1 MTATNSKTVSVS
13 IVEGVMTICMSRPD
27 ARNSLNKEMMLAL
40 SDAFDIAAKN
50 DHVRAVKLTGEG
62 SVFCA
67 GGDLKEIFQ
76 ENTKPMDIKNLLDFY
91 IRPIISKML
100 NLNKPIVTVLNGPAA
115 GAGLGLVLA
124 SDMVVAHE
132 KSSFITAFGQI
143 GAMPDSG
150 VMYLM
155 VQNMGL
161 MQAKNVV
168 MRSQTLSA
176 EQAKDLGLYT
186 YVVAADKLEEFSH
199 EILKELSSGPTV
211 AIGFAKQALRDAS
224 RISFEAYMDADSL
237 AMAVISTTD
246 DKKEGV
252 SAFKEKRRPLFK
264 GH

>member
-1 MTATNSKTVSVS
+1 MPINKKTVLVG
-13 IVEGVMTICMSRPD
+13 IKEGVMTICMNRPD
-27 ARNSLNKEMMLAL
+27 ARNSLNKEMMLEL
-40 SDAFDIAAKN
+40 SDAFDEAAKN
-50 DHVRAVKLTGEG
+50 DSVRTIQLTAEG

-76 ENTKPMDIKNLLDFY
+76 ENTTPMDIKNLLDFY

-124 SDMVVAHE
+124 SDMVIAHE

-161 MQAKNVV
+161 LQAKNIVL
-168 MRSQTLSA
+168 RSQTLSA
-176 EQAKDLGLYT
+176 QEAKDLGLYT
-186 YVVAADKLEEFSH
+186 YVVESDRLETFSL
-199 EILKELSSGPTV
+199 EILKELSSGPTI
-211 AIGFAKQALRDAS
+211 AMGFAKQAMRDAL
-224 RISFEAYMDADSL
+224 RMTFDAYMDAESL
-237 AMAVISTTD
+237 AMAVISTTE
-246 DKKEGV
+246 DKTEGIT
-252 SAFKEKRRPLFK
+252 AFKEKRRPFFK
-264 GH
+264 GR